1 MRKKSLA
8 LLLVLVMLLGL
19 AAPTALAEEP
29 EDPALTA
36 EEPAQEQEEPAQEQ
50 EEPVQDQEEPA
61 EKQEEPAE
69 ELIGEGS
76 ADLTIEPS
84 FGISLLSVETGSLD
98 KTSGS
103 HADWL
108 DRVQLPKE
116 VLNFYNALVEA
127 ADGDGYNDWL
137 IDPSVANGA
146 TEETFSSGT
155 YLMIPIAEISNDD
168 ITRSY
173 YAACIQAACAAFDR
187 NHPEVFWLSNSVK
200 WNFYG
205 YAGAATT
212 TCAYVLK
219 VTGTEPYDVRD
230 SAYTSASA
238 IESAIDA
245 RDEYIRAIKS
255 DTVTIK
261 GKTLTYSGAKTDY
274 EKVRF
279 FNAWLV
285 MNNQYN
291 TAVSAGNNAA
301 ADSAAWECVSALD
314 GRIGTYGPVCE
325 GYARA
330 FKVLCDEAGIS
341 CVLVDGKATNSTG
354 KQEAH
359 MWNYVQMEDGK
370 WYAVDVTWDD
380 PTGGSSGAVSGYENE
395 NYLLVG
401 AQTSVNG
408 RTFIS
413 SHPVENK
420 VAGIYLTNGPK
431 LEDNCYTPPA
441 KVTKLTAEATYN
453 GTTSDE
459 QLTIDVPTKDHTV
472 EVTLTAEATYDNGST
487 GKVDA
492 EWEIEGNPWGV
503 EISDNKLII
512 YPNASN
518 PGQTALVQVFAS
530 YGGQTACI
538 TFVLVKAEA
547 IVTSFDI
554 LGPDSITIP
563 NSGSNTAQY
572 SIGNV
577 YDQYGGTMSVPDNVQ
592 WSISGPTGV
601 SVDNTGEVTVTDQ
614 AVADPTATLTAT
626 CGSVHKDFSIDIRSK
641 ENAEVTITGVPTEV
655 VEGSEGFEL
664 CANVAGVNPTKGF
677 EWTSSNELVLS
688 VQNLGSGSQQAYA
701 YIAVNGPGKATITAT
716 YEDEDYYGQAS
727 VTITVLKQPA
737 LSDFTYTLPESVE
750 YDGNA
755 HPVTV
760 TCSDENMEYTVLY
773 NNKADEPVNAGT
785 YKVTLRV
792 AKGDTYAAADLDLG
806 TLTITKATPTITVPS
821 SLTIVK
827 ETVQKLSVTI
837 NPADLPLQYSS
848 NKTGVATVAPDG
860 TVHGVSVGTAQI
872 TISYAGDKN
881 HEPATATVTVTETT
895 PVEVTFADAASQTYD
910 PSGYALGAQFTAATV
925 EGDKS
930 ITKYIYNGTEYGS
943 LSALPTVIDAGT
955 YTVTA
960 VYESDT
966 EYGSKDAAF
975 TITKAKPAITVS
987 DSLTIVKG
995 TAQKLSVT
1003 INPADLP
1010 LQYSSNKT
1018 GVATVAPDG
1027 TVRGV
1032 SVGTAQITISYAGD
1046 KNHEPASVVVQVN
1059 VTEKIPV
1066 DVTFTAKGDKTYTPG
1081 GYKLG
1086 AQFDEATVENG
1097 ETITKYI
1104 YNDKDYATLED
1115 LKEVVYNAGTYT
1127 VTAVYESD
1135 TEYGEAKAT
1144 FTIEPKDISTSG
1156 SVTLSSTSV
1165 TYTGT
1170 QAPVSVTG
1178 VVMDGHTLTAST
1190 DYTVSIPTAINAG
1203 TYAVTVTG
1211 QGNYTGTATTIFEIT
1226 KATATQAMT
1235 TVSADA
1241 RYGTTGT
1248 VALNIAGGTAGTIT
1262 VSDASNVLNGT
1273 PALSNGVLS
1282 FVFVDS
1288 EANVN
1293 KTATITIPVT
1303 DAPNYNDYAITVTVT
1318 VVDKFLPV
1326 LTVKDITTTYTGSPV
1341 SASLIR
1347 GTATYEGKTVKGT
1360 WSWTGGNAPTTVAQS
1375 GSYSVTF
1382 TPEETDIYANATTTV
1397 TVTINKATPAGS
1409 PGYTAIKEPGKTLK
1423 DAALTM
1429 GSFKDGTIKWDDA
1442 ETTVVQANVSYKWT
1456 FTPDDAAN
1464 YNVVTGRLTPYRV
1477 SSDNDS
1483 GSSSSGVS
1491 KPSTSGGTTTVTTG
1505 VTPELSGTTA
1515 SASVSSSDLNK
1526 AVESAL
1532 ETAKD
1537 KGTAPAVEIAISTP
1551 KRSDTLEVTLPAN
1564 ALEDL
1569 GSDREATLTI
1579 TSGVADVTLDSDA
1592 ITAVA
1597 DQAGSKVTLTVAPVK
1612 NSDLNKLQREA
1623 VGDSPVL
1630 SLTLVSGSKVIS
1642 DFRGGTAT
1650 VTVSY
1655 DLPKGVDA
1663 EDVVVW
1669 FMDDYGN
1676 ITPCDTTYNSRTG
1689 MLTFETKHFSLY
1701 VVGTK
1706 SAATT
1711 WPFTDVDESHWARTE
1726 IAWAYENGYM
1736 NGISAATFSPS
1747 GTVSRQQV
1755 WMILA
1760 RMAGADP
1767 ADMAEAKA
1775 WSVDSGISD
1784 GSNPGG
1790 AVSRQQ
1796 LVSLL
1801 YRFAAQYGYNITAKA
1816 DLSGYP
1822 DTAALASYATD
1833 AMAWSVANGIIG
1845 GTTQGTLNPAGTA
1858 NRGQFAAILW
1868 RFYQTTA
1875 V

>member
-1 MRKKSLA
+1 MRKKTLA

-36 EEPAQEQEEPAQEQ
+36 EELVQQEEVTVTETVDTSDAGLPDNDELFAGY
-50 EEPVQDQEEPA
+50 VDQMLYPSRGGVSLLANWGSSTGVLNDNERAIYNQLKGKIESVAGNGGPT
-61 EKQEEPAE
+61 EFVLDVSSLNITWTGGEDGYKDVLDTSKIIDCLLVDCPY
-69 ELIGEGS
+69 ELYWYDKTVGAGW
-76 ADLTIEPS
+76 
-84 FGISLLSVETGSLD
+84 GISYSQGSTYKLTSLTATLYVAQGYQSGD
-98 KTSGS
+98 NTTVNASKATAAKT
-103 HADWL
+103 AA
-108 DRVQLPKE
+108 E
-116 VLNFYNALVEA
+116 NAQ
-127 ADGDGYNDWL
+127 
-137 IDPSVANGA
+137 
-146 TEETFSSGT
+146 
-155 YLMIPIAEISNDD
+155 D
-168 ITRSY
+168 IVD
-173 YAACIQAACAAFDR
+173 Q
-187 NHPEVFWLSNSVK
+187 
-200 WNFYG
+200 
-205 YAGAATT
+205 YAG
-212 TCAYVLK
+212 L
-219 VTGTEPYDVRD
+219 
-230 SAYTSASA
+230 S
-238 IESAIDA
+238 
-245 RDEYIRAIKS
+245 
-255 DTVTIK
+255 
-261 GKTLTYSGAKTDY
+261 DY
-274 EKVRF
+274 EKLKGYKD
-279 FNAWLV
+279 AICELV
-285 MNNQYN
+285 DYN
-291 TAVSAGNNAA
+291 DDA
-301 ADSAAWECVSALD
+301 ADKD
-314 GRIGTYGPVCE
+314 YTGGYGDPWQIIYVFDEDEDTNVVCE
-325 GYARA
+325 GYAKA
-330 FKVLCDEAGIS
+330 FQYLCDLS
-341 CVLVDGKATNSTG
+341 DLTCYTVTG
-354 KQEAH
+354 SMGGDH
-359 MWNYVQMEDGK
+359 MWNIVTLDGEN
-370 WYAVDVTWDD
+370 YLVDVTNCDEGTVGYPDD
-380 PTGGSSGAVSGYENE
+380 LFLKAASGSVDGGYTVHGVKYAYDPDMISLYGSS
-395 NYLLVG
+395 
-401 AQTSVNG
+401 
-408 RTFIS
+408 I
-413 SHPVENK
+413 
-420 VAGIYLTNGPK
+420 LT
-431 LEDNCYTPPA
+431 LSDSDYDPPA
-441 KVTKLTAEATYN
+441 KVTGLTAEATYN
-453 GTTSDE
+453 GTTSHE
-459 QLTIDVPTKDHTV
+459 LTIDVPTKGNTV
-472 EVTLTAEATYDNGST
+472 EVTLTAKATYDDKST
-487 GKVDA
+487 DTVDA
-492 EWEIEGNPWGV
+492 EWKLTNEGYWGV
-503 EISDNKLII
+503 EISGNQLII
-512 YPNASN
+512 QPDAGVLGNTISIGVA
-518 PGQTALVQVFAS
+518 AS
-530 YGGQTACI
+530 YGGQASNNI
-538 TFVLVKAEA
+538 FIYLKKEA
-547 IVTSFDI
+547 PHAGSIEIS
-554 LGPDSITIP
+554 GPASVTIP
-563 NSGSNTAQY
+563 TSGSTEAGYTATME
-572 SIGNV
+572 N
-577 YDQYGGTMSVPDNVQ
+577 QYGGGYFSQVKWN
-592 WSISGPTGV
+592 ISGPDGV
-601 SVDNTGEVTVTDQ
+601 SVETADNTTEYAKVTVPAGTT
-614 AVADPTATLTAT
+614 PGTATLTAT
-626 CGSVHKDFSIDIRSK
+626 CGKVSK
-641 ENAEVTITGVPTEV
+641 EVEIDLVNKPDAGVTITDAPTEV
-655 VEGSEGFEL
+655 VMGEGENYFEL
-664 CANVAGVNPTKGF
+664 HAQTEC
-677 EWTSSNELVLS
+677 TSSDSAYWGWSSSDPDVLDMLNYS
-688 VQNLGSGSQQAYA
+688 TSGQTVAFTVR
-701 YIAVNGPGKATITAT
+701 VNGPGTATITVT
-716 YEDEDYYGQAS
+716 YEDDEYYGQDS
-727 VTITVLKQPA
+727 VEITVLKQPT
-737 LSDFTYTLPESVE
+737 LSDFTYTLP
-750 YDGNA
+750 
-755 HPVTV
+755 
-760 TCSDENMEYTVLY
+760 SDIVYNGAEHAVDVAVKSGITGMGGYTVLY
-773 NNKADEPVNAGT
+773 NGSETAPVNAGT
-785 YKVTLRV
+785 YDVTLRV
-792 AKGDTYAAADLDLG
+792 EAGTLYTAATLELG
-806 TLTITKATPTITVPS
+806 TLTIAKATPAITVNPTLEVTKNTIQ
-821 SLTIVK
+821 SLNATISNK
-827 ETVQKLSVTI
+827 GTLTYK
-837 NPADLPLQYSS
+837 SS
-848 NKTGVATVAPDG
+848 NTRVATVDENG
-860 TVHGVSVGTAQI
+860 NVTGVKEGTATI
-872 TISYAGDKN
+872 TISYAGDSN
-881 HEPATATVTVTETT
+881 YNRASETVTVTVTDKKL
-895 PVEVTFADAASQTYD
+895 VDVTFTAKDNQTYK
-910 PSGYALGAQFTAATV
+910 PEGYKLGAQFSEATV
-925 EGDKS
+925 DGDKS

-943 LSALPTVIDAGT
+943 LSALPTVID
-955 YTVTA
+955 
-960 VYESDT
+960 
-966 EYGSKDAAF
+966 
-975 TITKAKPAITVS
+975 
-987 DSLTIVKG
+987 
-995 TAQKLSVT
+995 
-1003 INPADLP
+1003 
-1010 LQYSSNKT
+1010 
-1018 GVATVAPDG
+1018 
-1027 TVRGV
+1027 
-1032 SVGTAQITISYAGD
+1032 
-1046 KNHEPASVVVQVN
+1046 
-1059 VTEKIPV
+1059 
-1066 DVTFTAKGDKTYTPG
+1066 
-1081 GYKLG
+1081 
-1086 AQFDEATVENG
+1086 
-1097 ETITKYI
+1097 
-1104 YNDKDYATLED
+1104 
-1115 LKEVVYNAGTYT
+1115 AGTYT

-1170 QAPVSVTG
+1170 QAPVSVTS

-1211 QGNYTGTATTIFEIT
+1211 QGNYTGTATATFTIT

-1248 VALNIAGGTAGTIT
+1248 VALDLAGGTAGTIA

-1288 EANVN
+1288 EANVD

-1303 DAPNYNDYAITVTVT
+1303 GAPNYNDYTITVTVT

-1347 GTATYEGKTVKGT
+1347 GTAVYEGATVKGT
-1360 WSWTGGNAPTTVAQS
+1360 WGWTSTVPTNAGTHSV
-1375 GSYSVTF
+1375 SVTF
-1382 TPEETDIYANATTTV
+1382 TPENTDIYANATATV

-1409 PGYTAIKEPGKTLK
+1409 PGYTSIKEPGKTLK
-1423 DAALTM
+1423 DAALTT
-1429 GSFKDGTIKWDDA
+1429 GSFKVDGEIKWEDSED
-1442 ETTVVQANVSYKWT
+1442 TVVQANVSYKWT

-1623 VGDSPVL
+1623 VGDSTVL
-1630 SLTLVSGSKVIS
+1630 SLTLVSGSEVIS

-1760 RMAGADP
+1760 RMSGANP
-1767 ADMAEAKA
+1767 ANMAEAKA
-1775 WSVDSGISD
+1775 WSVANGISD

-1790 AVSRQQ
+1790 AVTRQQ
-1796 LVSLL
+1796 LVALL
-1801 YRFAAQYGYNITAKA
+1801 YRFAAQYGYDTTAKA
-1816 DLSGYP
+1816 DLSSYP
-1822 DTAALASYATD
+1822 DAASLASYATD

-1845 GTTQGTLNPAGTA
+1845 GTTQGTLNPTGTA

>member
-19 AAPTALAEEP
+19 AAPSAMAAEQEN
-29 EDPALTA
+29 PALTA
-36 EEPAQEQEEPAQEQ
+36 EEPAHEEQTAETVLETCVPDGALPSNDELFAGYMQDLLYPGSRIMLMAAAGRDTLNDAQKAVYDTLKGKISDIANGYETNTKFQ
-50 EEPVQDQEEPA
+50 FSVSSSISSD
-61 EKQEEPAE
+61 
-69 ELIGEGS
+69 EL
-76 ADLTIEPS
+76 
-84 FGISLLSVETGSLD
+84 
-98 KTSGS
+98 
-103 HADWL
+103 
-108 DRVQLPKE
+108 KE
-116 VLNFYNALVEA
+116 VLNALLYDCPYELYWFDKLSGWIYGGGSSITAYFYVADAYQDKTADGYTEVNFGDGKEQIPNAKFTTDREKTSAAAETKEKAQNIVDWYADLSDYEKLEAYKDEICALVSYNDEA
-127 ADGDGYNDWL
+127 ADDDYTGGYGDPWQIIYVFDDN
-137 IDPSVANGA
+137 PSTNV
-146 TEETFSSGT
+146 
-155 YLMIPIAEISNDD
+155 
-168 ITRSY
+168 
-173 YAACIQAACAAFDR
+173 
-187 NHPEVFWLSNSVK
+187 
-200 WNFYG
+200 
-205 YAGAATT
+205 
-212 TCAYVLK
+212 
-219 VTGTEPYDVRD
+219 
-230 SAYTSASA
+230 
-238 IESAIDA
+238 
-245 RDEYIRAIKS
+245 
-255 DTVTIK
+255 
-261 GKTLTYSGAKTDY
+261 
-274 EKVRF
+274 
-279 FNAWLV
+279 
-285 MNNQYN
+285 
-291 TAVSAGNNAA
+291 
-301 ADSAAWECVSALD
+301 
-314 GRIGTYGPVCE
+314 VCE
-325 GYARA
+325 GYAKA
-330 FKVLCDEAGIS
+330 FQYLCDLSGLTCYTVSGTMTGGTGAG
-341 CVLVDGKATNSTG
+341 GG
-354 KQEAH
+354 H
-359 MWNYVQMEDGK
+359 MWNIVTLDGAN
-370 WYAVDVTWDD
+370 YLVDVTNSDSGSVGQNGGLFLNAPQSGTWNSTYTFSAGSQTITYTYDSN
-380 PTGGSSGAVSGYENE
+380 TLYGSS
-395 NYLLVG
+395 
-401 AQTSVNG
+401 
-408 RTFIS
+408 I
-413 SHPVENK
+413 
-420 VAGIYLTNGPK
+420 LT
-431 LEDNCYTPPA
+431 LADSDYTPPA
-441 KVTKLTAEATYN
+441 KVTGLTATATYDGETN
-453 GTTSDE
+453 TT
-459 QLTIDVPTKDHTV
+459 LYIDVPTKGNTV
-472 EVTLTAEATYDNGST
+472 EVTLTATATYSDETPSET
-487 GKVDA
+487 VDA
-492 EWEIEGNPWGV
+492 VWEIEGNPWGV

-512 YPNASN
+512 YPSASN
-518 PGQTALVQVFAS
+518 PGQTAWVQVSAS
-530 YGGQTACI
+530 YGGQTAYV
-538 TFVLVKAEA
+538 TLSLVKNSA
-547 IVTSFDI
+547 IVTSFNI
-554 LGPDSITIP
+554 SGPDSITIP

-592 WSISGPTGV
+592 WSISGMEGV
-601 SVDNTGEVTVTDQ
+601 SVDKTTGVVTVTDK
-614 AVADPTATLTAT
+614 AASDTATLTAT
-626 CGSVHKDFSIDIRSK
+626 CGSVYKDFSIDIRSK
-641 ENAEVTITGVPTEV
+641 ENAEVTITGVPKDV
-655 VEGSEGFEL
+655 VKGDSFQL
-664 CANVAGVNPTKGF
+664 NANVDGF
-677 EWTSSNELVLS
+677 DPDASRQWTSSNEDVLS
-688 VQNLGSGSQQAYA
+688 IINSGTEGVFDDSIQAYVLLKAVGSGTA
-701 YIAVNGPGKATITAT
+701 IITFT
-716 YEDEDYYGQAS
+716 CEDDTRYGQDS
-727 VTITVLKQPA
+727 VIITVLKKPT
-737 LSDFTYTLPESVE
+737 LGDFTYDLPKSVV
-750 YDGNA
+750 YDGSA

-760 TCSDENMEYTVLY
+760 SCDDEDMKYTVLY
-773 NNKADEPVNAGT
+773 NGNETVPVNAGSYT
-785 YKVTLRV
+785 VTLQV
-792 AKGDTYAAADLDLG
+792 EKANGYAAAAFTLG
-806 TLTITKATPTITVPS
+806 SFTIAKATPTINVNSTLEVTKNTTQPLNAAIS
-821 SLTIVK
+821 NNGTLTYK
-827 ETVQKLSVTI
+827 
-837 NPADLPLQYSS
+837 SS
-848 NKTGVATVAPDG
+848 NTRVATVDENG
-860 TVHGVSVGTAQI
+860 NVTGVKEGTATI
-872 TISYAGDKN
+872 TISYAGDSN
-881 HEPATATVTVTETT
+881 YNRASETVTVTVTDKKL
-895 PVEVTFADAASQTYD
+895 VDVTFTAKDNQTYK
-910 PSGYALGAQFTAATV
+910 PEGYKLGAQFSEATV
-925 EGDKS
+925 DGDKS

-943 LSALPTVIDAGT
+943 LSALPTVTD
-955 YTVTA
+955 
-960 VYESDT
+960 
-966 EYGSKDAAF
+966 
-975 TITKAKPAITVS
+975 
-987 DSLTIVKG
+987 
-995 TAQKLSVT
+995 
-1003 INPADLP
+1003 
-1010 LQYSSNKT
+1010 
-1018 GVATVAPDG
+1018 
-1027 TVRGV
+1027 
-1032 SVGTAQITISYAGD
+1032 
-1046 KNHEPASVVVQVN
+1046 
-1059 VTEKIPV
+1059 
-1066 DVTFTAKGDKTYTPG
+1066 
-1081 GYKLG
+1081 
-1086 AQFDEATVENG
+1086 
-1097 ETITKYI
+1097 
-1104 YNDKDYATLED
+1104 
-1115 LKEVVYNAGTYT
+1115 AGTYT

-1170 QAPVSVTG
+1170 QAAVSVTS
-1178 VVMDGHTLTAST
+1178 VVMDGHTLTASV
-1190 DYTVSIPTAINAG
+1190 DYTVSIPAAINAG
-1203 TYAVTVTG
+1203 TYTVTVTG
-1211 QGNYTGTATTIFEIT
+1211 QGNYTGTATADFTIT
-1226 KATATQAMT
+1226 KAEASAAMT

-1241 RYGTTGT
+1241 RYGTAGT
-1248 VALNIAGGTAGTIT
+1248 VALDLAGGTAGTIA

-1288 EANVN
+1288 EANVD

-1303 DAPNYNDYAITVTVT
+1303 GAPNYEDYTITVTVT
-1318 VVDKFLPV
+1318 VVDKFLPD
-1326 LTVKDITTTYTGSPV
+1326 LTVNAITTTYTGSPV
-1341 SASLIR
+1341 SAGLIR

-1736 NGISAATFSPS
+1736 NGISATTFSPS

-1801 YRFAAQYGYNITAKA
+1801 YRFAAQYGYDITAKA

-1822 DTAALASYATD
+1822 DMAALASYATD

-1858 NRGQFAAILW
+1858 NRGQLAAILW

-1875 V
+1875 I